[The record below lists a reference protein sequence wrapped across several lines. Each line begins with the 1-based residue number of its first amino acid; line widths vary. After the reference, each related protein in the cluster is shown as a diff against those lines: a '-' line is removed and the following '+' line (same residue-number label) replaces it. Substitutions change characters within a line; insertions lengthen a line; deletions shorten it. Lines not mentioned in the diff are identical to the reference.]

1 MIGTM
6 HDVDLFN
13 IPTLS
18 PNANC
23 HSADSRKK
31 VQSKLLPTSLGRRD
45 VEDIGAVL
53 VESGVYRRT
62 GRLSPSMTRSI
73 LAAHCSRW
81 MRRVLE
87 SFAYSFINMPPFS

>member
-1 MIGTM
+1 MIGTV

-31 VQSKLLPTSLGRRD
+31 VQSKLLSTSLGRRD

-53 VESGVYRRT
+53 VESGV
-62 GRLSPSMTRSI
+62 
-73 LAAHCSRW
+73 
-81 MRRVLE
+81 
-87 SFAYSFINMPPFS
+87 